1 MLTEQK
7 KIGELIRAKRKE
19 KHLTQAQLS
28 EKLDITRDA
37 VFTYEKG
44 KVKVIPFDKRV
55 KLAAVLD
62 IPISKLL
69 YSNELN
75 LSYSKPEDEF
85 KIEDMLDALTESEM
99 DNIHSRKITLFED
112 LCFNLPVER
121 KKTLEKLIA
130 GTEKLSFSNAAYYVF
145 VSAKSEN
152 MDNIANIICYM
163 LRKRGLASYDA
174 EPLAQVF
181 QCLYTQY
188 LYTPNGENIKFMQ
201 EMHRDYWNYEN
212 PDTKK

>member
-1 MLTEQK
+1 MTTEQQ
-7 KIGELIRAKRKE
+7 KIGELIHAKRK
-19 KHLTQAQLS
+19 
-28 EKLDITRDA
+28 KLKITLKELGEHISVGQTA
-37 VFTYEKG
+37 IYHYEKG
-44 KVKVIPFDKRV
+44 DTKVIPFEKRA
-55 KLAAVLD
+55 KLAAILD

-69 YSNELN
+69 YNNELS
-75 LSYSKPEDEF
+75 LSDSKLEDEF
-85 KIEDMLDALTESEM
+85 KIENMLDVLPENEK
-99 DNIHSRKITLFED
+99 NYIHSRKITLFED

-121 KKTLEKLIA
+121 RKTLEKLIA
-130 GTEKLSFSNAAYYVF
+130 GTEKLTFSNAAYYVF
-145 VSAKSEN
+145 ISAKSEN
-152 MDNIANIICYM
+152 LDSIADIICYM

>member
-1 MLTEQK
+1 MTTEQQ
-7 KIGELIRAKRKE
+7 KIGELIHSKRK
-19 KHLTQAQLS
+19 
-28 EKLDITRDA
+28 KLKITLKELGEHISVGQTA
-37 VFTYEKG
+37 IYHYEKG
-44 KVKVIPFDKRV
+44 DTKVIPFEKRV

-75 LSYSKPEDEF
+75 LSDSKPEDEF
-85 KIEDMLDALTESEM
+85 KIEDMLDALPESEM
-99 DNIHSRKITLFED
+99 DNIHTRKITLFED
-112 LCFNLPVER
+112 LCFNLPVEQR
-121 KKTLEKLIA
+121 KTLEKLIA